1 MPLLI
6 CKATDIKTG
15 QAIPNAEITAQ
26 YNTSP
31 CAWDD
36 WGCTSGDGQSIQGY
50 TDGTGTY
57 KWSIPYTCA
66 GSFTN
71 IVCQANGYNSQ
82 TLGNMTFGT
91 NPGNQYANFEMT
103 AESLTPPPGQGL
115 SAWLTSVEA
124 ALGYT
129 SGQTASSWLGVA
141 TSASW
146 MLIAILVIV
155 AIIIIALVLLL
166 GARRAGPGVSVGA

>member
-1 MPLLI
+1 MPQLI
-6 CKATDIKTG
+6 CKATDAKTG
-15 QAIPNAEITAQ
+15 QAIPSAEITAQ

-36 WGCTSGDGQSIQGY
+36 WGCSTGDGQSIQGY

-57 KWSIPYTCA
+57 KWSIPYSCA

-71 IVCQANGYNSQ
+71 IVCQANGYAAQ
-82 TLGNMTFGT
+82 TLGNLTFGPS
-91 NPGNQYANFEMT
+91 PGNQYANFEMT
-103 AESLTPPPGQGL
+103 PNSVSPPPGQGA
-115 SAWLTSVEA
+115 SSWLTSIEA
-124 ALGYT
+124 ALGYS

-141 TSASW
+141 SSASW
-146 MLIAILVIV
+146 MLVAILVIV

-166 GARRAGPGVSVGA
+166 GARRAGPSVSVGA

>member
-1 MPLLI
+1 MPQLI

-36 WGCTSGDGQSIQGY
+36 WGCTTGDGQSIQGY

-57 KWSIPYTCA
+57 KWSLPYSCG

-82 TLGNMTFGT
+82 TLGNMTFGPS
-91 NPGNQYANFEMT
+91 PGNQYANFEMT
-103 AESLTPPPGQGL
+103 GESLTPPPGQGL

-141 TSASW
+141 TTASW

-155 AIIIIALVLLL
+155 AIIIVALVLLL
-166 GARRAGPGVSVGA
+166 GARRAGPSVSVGA